1 MQIIGLSKFFRL
13 DNRITKEWSELII
26 LFHGSKTW
34 KFYLQKPRQYTACLE
49 LHLPHAVILL

>member
-13 DNRITKEWSELII
+13 DNRIITPWSQLII
-26 LFHGSKTW
+26 LFHGFKTW
-34 KFYLQKPRQYTACLE
+34 KFYPQKPRQCTACLE